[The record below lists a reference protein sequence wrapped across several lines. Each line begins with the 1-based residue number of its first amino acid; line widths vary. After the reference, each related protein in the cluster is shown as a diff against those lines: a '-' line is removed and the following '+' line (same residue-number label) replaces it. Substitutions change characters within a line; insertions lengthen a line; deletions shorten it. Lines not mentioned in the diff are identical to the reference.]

1 MFMESAQLDML
12 QIILESGLVVKA
24 VLLLLILASFVSWA
38 IVFKK
43 RSLVKAAEKNN
54 RIFME
59 LYKNSTKLS
68 EVYEKSQSLPFSPYK
83 SLFEHGYKELQKAR
97 GSNAPSEDGENS
109 HLKKHFEGFGLGMI
123 ERALKQGVNET
134 NNELEKLLSVLASIG
149 SISPFVGLFG
159 TVWGIIDS
167 FTGIAGG
174 GATLDAVA
182 PGIAE
187 ALVATAIG
195 LAAAIPAVWF
205 YNHYNA
211 ENAKFNTDM
220 ESFGQEFLNV
230 VERSLV

>member
-1 MFMESAQLDML
+1 METAQLDML
-12 QIILESGLVVKA
+12 QIILESGIVVKS
-24 VLLLLILASFVSWA
+24 VLGILIFASLVSWA

-43 RSLVKAAEKNN
+43 RSLVKSVEKNN
-54 RIFME
+54 EEFME
-59 LYKNSTKLS
+59 LYKNSAKIS
-68 EVYEKSQSLPFSPYK
+68 DVFEKCQDLPFSPYK
-83 SLFEHGYKELQKAR
+83 SLFEHGYRELEKVKS
-97 GSNAPSEDGENS
+97 GESN
-109 HLKKHFEGFGLGMI
+109 LKKHFEGFGLGMI

-134 NNELEKLLSVLASIG
+134 NLELEKLLSVLASIG
-149 SISPFVGLFG
+149 SITPFIGLFG

-167 FTGIAGG
+167 FTGIASG

-187 ALVATAIG
+187 ALIATAIG

-205 YNHYNA
+205 YNQYSST
-211 ENAKFNTDM
+211 NAKLNTDM

>member
-1 MFMESAQLDML
+1 MEAAQLDIL
-12 QIILESGLVVKA
+12 QIILESGLVVKS
-24 VLLLLILASFVSWA
+24 VLGILVLASFASWA

-43 RSLVKAAEKNN
+43 RSLAKSVEKNN
-54 RIFME
+54 KAFME
-59 LYKNSTKLS
+59 LYTSSTKLS
-68 EVYEKSQSLPFSPYK
+68 DVYDKCQSLPFSPYK
-83 SLFEHGYKELQKAR
+83 SLFVHGYSELQKAR
-97 GSNAPSEDGENS
+97 GANAPGSDGDNS
-109 HLKKHFEGFGLGMI
+109 HLKKHFESFGLGII

-149 SISPFVGLFG
+149 SISPFIGLFG
-159 TVWGIIDS
+159 TVWGIINS

-211 ENAKFNTDM
+211 ENAKFNSDM

>member
-1 MFMESAQLDML
+1 METAQLDML
-12 QIILESGLVVKA
+12 QIMLESGIVVKS
-24 VLLLLILASFVSWA
+24 VLGILVLASLFSWA

-43 RSLVKAAEKNN
+43 RSLVRSVEKNN
-54 RIFME
+54 KNFME
-59 LYKNSTKLS
+59 IYKNSAKVS
-68 EVYEKSQSLPFSPYK
+68 DVYEKCNELPFSPYK
-83 SLFEHGYKELQKAR
+83 SLFVHGYKELEKVR
-97 GSNAPSEDGENS
+97 SSDTD
-109 HLKKHFEGFGLGMI
+109 LKKHFEGFGLGMI

-134 NNELEKLLSVLASIG
+134 NLELEKSLSVLASIG
-149 SISPFVGLFG
+149 SITPFIGLFG

-174 GATLDAVA
+174 GATIDAVA

-187 ALVATAIG
+187 ALIATAIG

-205 YNHYNA
+205 YNHYNSA
-211 ENAKFNTDM
+211 NAKLNTDM

>member
-1 MFMESAQLDML
+1 METAQLDML
-12 QIILESGLVVKA
+12 QIILESGIVVKS
-24 VLLLLILASFVSWA
+24 VLGLLILASFVSWA

-43 RSLVKAAEKNN
+43 RSLVKSVEKNN
-54 RIFME
+54 KDFME
-59 LYKNSTKLS
+59 LYKSSNKISD
-68 EVYEKSQSLPFSPYK
+68 VYEKCQDLPFSPYK
-83 SLFEHGYKELQKAR
+83 SLFEHGYKELQKVK
-97 GSNAPSEDGENS
+97 GSDKSEAD
-109 HLKKHFEGFGLGMI
+109 LKQHFEGFGLGMI

-149 SISPFVGLFG
+149 SITPFIGLFG

-167 FTGIAGG
+167 FTGIASG

-187 ALVATAIG
+187 ALIATAVG

-205 YNHYNA
+205 YNQYSST
-211 ENAKFNTDM
+211 NAKLNSDM

>member
-1 MFMESAQLDML
+1 MNTAELDML
-12 QIILESGLVVKA
+12 QIILESGIVVKS
-24 VLLLLILASFVSWA
+24 VLASLILASLVSWA

-43 RSLVKAAEKNN
+43 RSLINSVEKNN
-54 RIFME
+54 EKFME
-59 LYKNSTKLS
+59 LYKNSAKIS
-68 EVYEKSQSLPFSPYK
+68 EVYEKCKELPFSPYK
-83 SLFEHGYKELQKAR
+83 SLFEHGYKELQKVK
-97 GSNAPSEDGENS
+97 GSNKDEKN
-109 HLKKHFEGFGLGMI
+109 LKEHFSDFGLGVI

-134 NNELEKLLSVLASIG
+134 NLELEKLLSTLASIG
-149 SISPFVGLFG
+149 SITPFIGLFG

-187 ALVATAIG
+187 ALIATAVG

-205 YNHYNA
+205 YNHYNSK
-211 ENAKFNTDM
+211 NAKLNTDM

>member
-1 MFMESAQLDML
+1 MESTQLDMF
-12 QIILESGLVVKA
+12 QIILESGLVVKS
-24 VLLLLILASFVSWA
+24 VLGILILASFVSWA

-54 RIFME
+54 KIFMD
-59 LYKNSTKLS
+59 LYKSSTKLS

-83 SLFEHGYKELQKAR
+83 SLFEHGYNELQKAR
-97 GSNAPSEDGENS
+97 GNNGSEDGENA

-211 ENAKFNTDM
+211 ENAKFNSDM

>member
-1 MFMESAQLDML
+1 MIMESTQLDML
-12 QIILESGLVVKA
+12 QIILESGLVVKS
-24 VLLLLILASFVSWA
+24 VLGILILASFVSWA

-43 RSLVKAAEKNN
+43 RSLVRSVEKNN
-54 RIFME
+54 KLFMD
-59 LYKNSTKLS
+59 LYKSSTKLS
-68 EVYEKSQSLPFSPYK
+68 EVYEKSQSMPFSPYK

-97 GSNAPSEDGENS
+97 GNKGSEDGENS

-134 NNELEKLLSVLASIG
+134 NIELEKLLSVLASIG

-211 ENAKFNTDM
+211 ENAKFNSDM